1 MADRYPLVA
10 NSSTNRIEEL
20 AINDNLNL
28 SNNGIVGASTVRAS
42 SFIGDL
48 IGTASTAT
56 QLTNASQILGGA
68 SYLKGSITERLYR
81 EVRVQA
87 IGGGSEEIMRDLAS
101 RQLGI

>member
-28 SNNGIVGASTVRAS
+28 QNNGIVGASTVRAS

-56 QLTNASQILGGA
+56 QLTDASQILGGIIPSA
-68 SYLKGSITERLYR
+68 RLSGFYNIGVATANVLTMLPIFL
-81 EVRVQA
+81 EVLFQEVY
-87 IGGGSEEIMRDLAS
+87 
-101 RQLGI
+101 